1 MKIDIPSILVEL
13 RAREVDADRGRPTGW
28 GAAMKA
34 ASFVMSDARRFELAE
49 KAAGVGRLV
58 AGPKGRLSPLPPPAS
73 AWTRSR
79 DLPAPAKQ
87 TFRDWWRDRP
97 ADEPR
102 TEGGEDR

>member
-1 MKIDIPSILVEL
+1 
-13 RAREVDADRGRPTGW
+13 
-28 GAAMKA
+28 MKA

-49 KAAGVGRLV
+49 TAAGLGRVV
-58 AGPKGRLSPLPPPAS
+58 AGQKGRISTLPPPAS

-97 ADEPR
+97 VPVRPAEPGVAGHDDAPVTRDPGFDE
-102 TEGGEDR
+102 EGEAR